1 MSTGCDTLLECLVAA
16 YVGPALPLLM
26 ITNGSVM
33 ALLPLRLLPLALLR
47 LLLLLIHHALAG
59 VIVK

>member
-16 YVGPALPLLM
+16 YVGPSVPLVM
-26 ITNGSVM
+26 ITYGSVM

-47 LLLLLIHHALAG
+47 LLLLLIHHALA
-59 VIVK
+59 